1 VEVLSGGGRR
11 HRYLKPAL
19 YHCFVVGSGNLNF
32 VLGSTFEACF
42 KATLMRR
49 QGQYAD
55 SGGNAYV
62 SAQMQHM
69 PAQRMEIK
77 SGHFQG
83 QLEAFTPERDQ
94 PYRTPKSDGQWR
106 WERDGSKVSNQMTP
120 KMFNEGKI
128 VFRTLFLSLHKD
140 LSHPATIID
149 IYLEVPPTAEPDV
162 KFVLLEPVAGQV
174 MLPFRVLVFAISDSL
189 TGQGTDGSRTYFQGQ
204 RPDPNLSLEKQ
215 NADIR
220 SRPHDENM
228 EVGYEHNLLPPTLE
242 GLEKKFH
249 DDIMKLAKEQ
259 NDAEDAENSRHRE
272 KINAINAQYQEQLT
286 ALRARHANR
295 RDEFL
300 RKESL
305 VRQQQYQQA
314 MMDYYPHSNMAPADS
329 LPTGNNPH
337 GYGSV
342 AGSAAVGDGH
352 RGYNSDNF
360 DSYRERPRYLGA
372 ARDQG
377 FEPRGSYQGGRAYDN
392 SSRYN

>member
-1 VEVLSGGGRR
+1 
-11 HRYLKPAL
+11 
-19 YHCFVVGSGNLNF
+19 
-32 VLGSTFEACF
+32 
-42 KATLMRR
+42 MRR

-77 SGHFQG
+77 SGQFQG

-106 WERDGSKVSNQMTP
+106 WERDGSKVSNQITP
-120 KMFNEGKI
+120 KMFNE
-128 VFRTLFLSLHKD
+128 
-140 LSHPATIID
+140 
-149 IYLEVPPTAEPDV
+149 
-162 KFVLLEPVAGQV
+162 
-174 MLPFRVLVFAISDSL
+174 
-189 TGQGTDGSRTYFQGQ
+189 GQGTDGSRTYFQGQ

-215 NADIR
+215 NADLR

-259 NDAEDAENSRHRE
+259 NDAEDAKNSRHRE
-272 KINAINAQYQEQLT
+272 KINAINGQYQEQLT

-360 DSYRERPRYLGA
+360 DSYRERSRYLGA

-377 FEPRGSYQGGRAYDN
+377 FEPRGSYPGGRAYDN